1 MLNYRTNI
9 TKPLIERIW
18 GDEMHRKLWN
28 LLSYS
33 WLNTLTVGILTITAL
48 IIIPMLIMN
57 LSIIFG
63 WGR

>member
-1 MLNYRTNI
+1 
-9 TKPLIERIW
+9 
-18 GDEMHRKLWN
+18 MHRKLWN